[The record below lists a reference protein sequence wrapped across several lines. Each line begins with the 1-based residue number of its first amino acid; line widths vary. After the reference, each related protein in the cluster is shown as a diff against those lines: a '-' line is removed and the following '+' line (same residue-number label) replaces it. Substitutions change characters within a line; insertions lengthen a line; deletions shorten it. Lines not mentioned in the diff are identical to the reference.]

1 MWTDI
6 SESAVIMD
14 SEALVYLETWMCVGF
29 GGMIYIQ
36 FNYTFTLQWFE
47 YTSDEYVFHFWIKN
61 KS

>member
-29 GGMIYIQ
+29 WWHDIHSIQLYIHTTMI
-36 FNYTFTLQWFE
+36 
-47 YTSDEYVFHFWIKN
+47 
-61 KS
+61 